1 MHTYGGI
8 TPMNVWDIDFAT
20 LQLLVAAATRT
31 PNRTEADGG

>member
-20 LQLLVAAATRT
+20 LRLLVEAAT
-31 PNRTEADGG
+31 PKGGDRG